1 MSFVVFALP
10 RCRTV
15 WLSRFLTY
23 AGWQCGHEELRH
35 CRSLDDVR
43 SWLAQP
49 LTGSAE
55 TAAAPFWRL
64 LPQLAP
70 GCRVVT
76 MRRPLH
82 EVMASLRN
90 AGAVFEDATL
100 LALLR
105 RVERKLDQIE
115 RRLPDVLR
123 VEFADLDNEA
133 TCRAIFE
140 HCLGLSFDAGWWRHW
155 APLNVQVNVA
165 HMYRYYATH
174 APQVEKL
181 RRLARYEMLR
191 TFRRPIEL
199 DGVTFQQEPLQ
210 QAFTDPDGQRLMA
223 EECVSMGEEP
233 EAWRGMNIPLFE
245 RLEAMGNLHIFTA
258 RSNGRMFG
266 YVVTALGEA
275 FHARGQWEAD
285 QVSFFADPSWP
296 GLGRKLQH
304 AAIEDL
310 RARGAARVLM
320 FQPDETRVGLVYR
333 RLGARQTGQRFVLEL
348 R

>member
-1 MSFVVFALP
+1 MPPPFVIFALP

-23 AGWQCGHEELRH
+23 AGWQCGHDELLH
-35 CRSLDDVR
+35 CRSLQDAR
-43 SWLAQP
+43 AWLSLP
-49 LTGSAE
+49 CTGTIE
-55 TAAAPFWRL
+55 TSAAPFWRL
-64 LPQLAP
+64 LPDD
-70 GCRVVT
+70 VT
-76 MRRPLH
+76 VAVIRRPLG
-82 EVMASLRN
+82 EVMASLRR
-90 AGAVFEDATL
+90 GGLEFDDAVM
-100 LALLR
+100 LR
-105 RVERKLDQIE
+105 HLRMLDRKLDQIAHRRPNVLATTFAE
-115 RRLPDVLR
+115 LGTEAGCRRL
-123 VEFADLDNEA
+123 
-133 TCRAIFE
+133 FE
-140 HCLGLSFDAGWWRHW
+140 HCLPYSHDNNWWKLLS
-155 APLNVQVNVA
+155 PLNMQISVLHVRHYVLA
-165 HMYRYYATH
+165 HA
-174 APQVEKL
+174 QQLEKL

-191 TFRRPIEL
+191 AFRRPLEL
-199 DGVTFQQEPLQ
+199 DGVTFQQEPLAR
-210 QAFTDPDGQRLMA
+210 AFTDPDGQRLMA

-245 RLEAMGNLHIFTA
+245 RLEAMGSLHIFTA

-275 FHARGQWEAD
+275 FHARGQLEAD

-348 R
+348 Q